1 MEHHIPLPT
10 SVRVERASEN
20 DATMILEPFYP
31 GYGTTIG
38 NALRR
43 VLLSSMPGAAI
54 TSVKIKGVQHEFS
67 TIDHVKEDVV
77 GIILQLKLVRVKLL
91 HDEPV
96 TLKMKVKGEKVVPA
110 ADFEENSAVEVRN
123 PEQHLATLTSPS
135 ATFEMEVIVE
145 KGLGYRPVEAREKEK
160 LELGTIAIDAIFTP
174 VRTVNFKVEH
184 VRVGQVTNFE
194 RVDLQVVTDGIIDP
208 EAAFRHAVQI
218 LLDHYQHLQT
228 LGQGSAATEEMP
240 VETVDILETTKPA
253 TEEGVNS

>member
-10 SVRVERASEN
+10 SVRVERASEH

-91 HDEPV
+91 QDEPT
-96 TLKMKVKGEKVVPA
+96 TLKMKVKGEKVVTA
-110 ADFEENSAVEVRN
+110 GDFEANSVVEIKN
-123 PEQHLATLTSPS
+123 PAQALATLTSPS
-135 ATFEMEVIVE
+135 ATFEMEVTVE
-145 KGLGYRPVEAREKEK
+145 KGMGYRPVEAREKEK

-208 EAAFRHAVQI
+208 EAAFRQAVQI
-218 LLDHYQHLQT
+218 LLDHFQHLQT
-228 LGQGSAATEEMP
+228 LGQGPLVPAEGVIESSEAAETSETTEE
-240 VETVDILETTKPA
+240 
-253 TEEGVNS
+253 